1 MSIYVLSV
9 TEVLYC
15 TALSKGKNLV
25 FWHLHC
31 SVGNSVQL
39 YTSFLLL
46 QGLQSAAPD
55 IAHFSQQAFLAV
67 EGIMHPRAGHTILQ
81 PQRHATN
88 PHPYLSASAAELT
101 ELGMPRLWSALAP
114 GACLPEQKAGT
125 ATAME
130 ASQQLQAK
138 AAGIAMAQEVLQ
150 AGRLCSAAAAK
161 LQATL
166 DGSGAGDG
174 QPAERAAELH
184 PQQHVAEG
192 NDGTAA
198 PAVASTNVALAAA
211 AQMGSP
217 HASVGG
223 ATANPNSNGGQDVSV
238 AAYNVQKFPS
248 GDHAHDSFGLKSV
261 QQPAR
266 ESVTVSGAMLADDG
280 FLSLGHLPVMTGKFD
295 ASKGLATDAQI
306 PGTVQGY
313 TAAAESSDSQ
323 GSLPELDS
331 GESSDSSSS

>member
-1 MSIYVLSV
+1 M
-9 TEVLYC
+9 
-15 TALSKGKNLV
+15 
-25 FWHLHC
+25 
-31 SVGNSVQL
+31 QL

-55 IAHFSQQAFLAV
+55 IAHFSQQALLAV

-88 PHPYLSASAAELT
+88 PHPYLSASAAELI

-125 ATAME
+125 AITVE
-130 ASQQLQAK
+130 TSQQMQAK
-138 AAGIAMAQEVLQ
+138 AAGMAMAQEMLQ

-174 QPAERAAELH
+174 QPAEHAAELH

-211 AQMGSP
+211 APMGSP
-217 HASVGG
+217 HASVGA
-223 ATANPNSNGGQDVSV
+223 ATTNLDSNGQDVSV

-248 GDHAHDSFGLKSV
+248 GDHAHEGFGPKSV

-266 ESVTVSGAMLADDG
+266 DSVTVSGAMLADDG
-280 FLSLGHLPVMTGKFD
+280 FLSLGHLPVMTGKSD
-295 ASKGLATDAQI
+295 ASKELAIDAQI

-313 TAAAESSDSQ
+313 PAAAESSDSQ
-323 GSLPELDS
+323 GSLPEIDS